1 MPTAMNCLGGINT
14 LTKLF
19 RGFTKWLWQAKMF
32 LVDGRTCSHPLPS
45 LSNLWSFIYDVCK
58 KNKALNQG
66 ARAVKATP
74 LLSHKCRDIIP
85 AIKPFPLSQP
95 QGKPSQVF
103 CCSFSSAYDHTSGGA
118 EKKGGKLS
126 TKWFSNT
133 QGSPLTC
140 YIQLCATV
148 ITAAEHKP
156 SASSRGGVLKPWSLY
171 GQCKTWALMSSLQL
185 GASPVTVC
193 TVISPSAKLQAPEG
207 IFLG

>member
-1 MPTAMNCLGGINT
+1 MALAGKNV
-14 LTKLF
+14 
-19 RGFTKWLWQAKMF
+19 

-45 LSNLWSFIYDVCK
+45 LSDLWSFIYDVCK

-103 CCSFSSAYDHTSGGA
+103 CCSFSSAYVHTSGGA
-118 EKKGGKLS
+118 KKKKGREAFDKAIQWH
-126 TKWFSNT
+126 TRFS
-133 QGSPLTC
+133 SHLL
-140 YIQLCATV
+140 YAEERQLCATV

-171 GQCKTWALMSSLQL
+171 GQWKTRVLMSSLQL

>member
-1 MPTAMNCLGGINT
+1 MALAGKNV
-14 LTKLF
+14 
-19 RGFTKWLWQAKMF
+19 

-103 CCSFSSAYDHTSGGA
+103 CCSFSSAYVHTSGGA
-118 EKKGGKLS
+118 KKKKGREAFDKVIQWHTRFSSHLLYAALCDCHYGNWTQTLS
-126 TKWFSNT
+126 LLKRW
-133 QGSPLTC
+133 SPEAMEFVWAVQDLSPN
-140 YIQLCATV
+140 V
-148 ITAAEHKP
+148 ITTAGSKSCHCLHCDFP
-156 SASSRGGVLKPWSLY
+156 F
-171 GQCKTWALMSSLQL
+171 CKTSGPRRYFPW
-185 GASPVTVC
+185 
-193 TVISPSAKLQAPEG
+193 IN
-207 IFLG
+207 F

>member
-1 MPTAMNCLGGINT
+1 MNCLGGINT

-45 LSNLWSFIYDVCK
+45 LSNLWSFIYGVCK

-85 AIKPFPLSQP
+85 AVKPFPLSQP

-140 YIQLCATV
+140 YMLRKGSFV
-148 ITAAEHKP
+148 
-156 SASSRGGVLKPWSLY
+156 RL
-171 GQCKTWALMSSLQL
+171 SLQQL
-185 GASPVTVC
+185 NTNPQPPQEVESWSHGVSMG
-193 TVISPSAKLQAPEG
+193 SARLEP
-207 IFLG
+207 